1 MHVTFIH
8 CWLINRQVALPP
20 CCYFLNQ
27 NSFGS
32 FVKQWICPEFI
43 TSLDVSNLYWMSAE
57 FLENVISSMTQLKE
71 LNVEGTTLNLSN
83 FSRIFLTCQQ
93 ISNIAIS
100 LDECVAVDMENFEL
114 EMDCTTLSL
123 LEQGFAKLLSLKM
136 LLTYNS
142 VSDATSYMHFYVS
155 TLQLLR

>member
-1 MHVTFIH
+1 
-8 CWLINRQVALPP
+8 
-20 CCYFLNQ
+20 
-27 NSFGS
+27 
-32 FVKQWICPEFI
+32 
-43 TSLDVSNLYWMSAE
+43 MSAE
-57 FLENVISSMTQLKE
+57 FLENVISSMTQLEE

-100 LDECVAVDMENFEL
+100 LDECVAVNMENFEL